1 MAEQLPPSV
10 LIYFC
15 SVSTFDTYVI
25 MLYFFWFCRLFP
37 GCLQVI
43 VTAVVWIPCH
53 YGQFSI
59 NTDTFCGW
67 QIING
72 CDCTYL
78 EWNTYSVIA
87 YSLCRVSWKTKSGK
101 EKIKSWKEELIN
113 LKDDVL
119 CLSEVVRVEEV
130 QDNATLCF
138 FHSIFNALRKQK
150 RVTLGL
156 FQGIDAWP
164 L

>member
-43 VTAVVWIPCH
+43 VTAVIWIPCH
-53 YGQFSI
+53 CGQFSI

-138 FHSIFNALRKQK
+138 LIQYLMH
-150 RVTLGL
+150 
-156 FQGIDAWP
+156 
-164 L
+164 

>member
-138 FHSIFNALRKQK
+138 LIQYLMH
-150 RVTLGL
+150 
-156 FQGIDAWP
+156 
-164 L
+164 

>member
-1 MAEQLPPSV
+1 MADQLPPSV

-130 QDNATLCF
+130 QDNATLRF
-138 FHSIFNALRKQK
+138 LIQYLMH
-150 RVTLGL
+150 
-156 FQGIDAWP
+156 
-164 L
+164 

>member
-130 QDNATLCF
+130 QDNATLRF
-138 FHSIFNALRKQK
+138 LIQYLMH
-150 RVTLGL
+150 
-156 FQGIDAWP
+156 
-164 L
+164 

>member
-25 MLYFFWFCRLFP
+25 MLYFFWFCRLFH

-43 VTAVVWIPCH
+43 VTAVIWIPCH

-72 CDCTYL
+72 CHCTYL

-138 FHSIFNALRKQK
+138 LIQYLMH
-150 RVTLGL
+150 
-156 FQGIDAWP
+156 
-164 L
+164 

>member
-25 MLYFFWFCRLFP
+25 MLYFFGFCRLFP

-43 VTAVVWIPCH
+43 VTAVIWIPCH

-138 FHSIFNALRKQK
+138 LIQYLMH
-150 RVTLGL
+150 
-156 FQGIDAWP
+156 
-164 L
+164 

>member
-43 VTAVVWIPCH
+43 VTAVIWIPCH

-130 QDNATLCF
+130 QGNATLCF
-138 FHSIFNALRKQK
+138 LIQYLMH
-150 RVTLGL
+150 
-156 FQGIDAWP
+156 
-164 L
+164 

>member
-43 VTAVVWIPCH
+43 VTAVIWIPCH

-138 FHSIFNALRKQK
+138 LIQYLMH
-150 RVTLGL
+150 
-156 FQGIDAWP
+156 
-164 L
+164 

>member
-43 VTAVVWIPCH
+43 VTAVIWIPCH

-78 EWNTYSVIA
+78 EWNTYSFIA

-101 EKIKSWKEELIN
+101 EKIKSWKEELIQLRGWCPL
-113 LKDDVL
+113 LKWSSSCGRSPRQCNSL
-119 CLSEVVRVEEV
+119 
-130 QDNATLCF
+130 F
-138 FHSIFNALRKQK
+138 FDSIFNALTKQK

>member
-25 MLYFFWFCRLFP
+25 MLYFFWFCCLFP

-43 VTAVVWIPCH
+43 VTAVIWIPCH

-130 QDNATLCF
+130 QDNATLRF
-138 FHSIFNALRKQK
+138 LIQYLMH
-150 RVTLGL
+150 
-156 FQGIDAWP
+156 
-164 L
+164 